1 MPPERVLLLEF
12 VVKELLLSSET
23 LLKNFCHLQ
32 KHLSQF
38 TLENVPNHK
47 FTLNIVPE
55 YEYAYENLSNVN
67 KQLIVTK
74 LLNTYNIIENT
85 ENTNSP

>member
-38 TLENVPNHK
+38 TLENVPKHK

-55 YEYAYENLSNVN
+55 YEYENLSNVN

-74 LLNTYNIIENT
+74 LLIQYN
-85 ENTNSP
+85 

>member
-12 VVKELLLSSET
+12 VVKELLSSET

-32 KHLSQF
+32 IHLSQF
-38 TLENVPNHK
+38 TLENVPKHK

-55 YEYAYENLSNVN
+55 YEYAHENLSNVN
-67 KQLIVTK
+67 KQLFVTK
-74 LLNTYNIIENT
+74 LLNTYNINENT
-85 ENTNSP
+85 